1 MAVINRGEV
10 VYVGSPRG
18 MTEIAKGKVWK
29 VILPNSEFEEK
40 TKNLLV
46 LHHMR
51 DGEQIRIRCL
61 SDTIPFESAVEEKPL
76 LEDAYIWLLRSK
88 NKTIHATI

>member
-1 MAVINRGEV
+1 
-10 VYVGSPRG
+10 
-18 MTEIAKGKVWK
+18 MTEIAKGKVWR
-29 VILPNSEFEEK
+29 VILPNAEFEEK

-51 DGEQIRIRCL
+51 DGDQIRVRCL
-61 SDTIPFESAVEEKPL
+61 SGSKPFETAVEEKPL

-88 NKTIHATI
+88 KHSIHVTI